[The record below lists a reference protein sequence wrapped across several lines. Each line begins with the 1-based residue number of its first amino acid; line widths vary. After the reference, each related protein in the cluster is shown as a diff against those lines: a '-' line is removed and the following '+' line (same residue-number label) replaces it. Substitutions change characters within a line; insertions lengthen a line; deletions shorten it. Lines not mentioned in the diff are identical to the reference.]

1 MAFKRVLVISDLHC
15 GSRVGLTPS
24 DYDQPVLFEHDLKW
38 GLQREEQWNW
48 FSNKVKYLRDDHCFD
63 LLIVVGDCV
72 DGPSNRANGRDVIWP
87 QPEAQVQMATRVIEY
102 IRAKEV
108 VMVDGTT
115 YHVANAERAV
125 ANNVNARLE
134 GHAFPIIN
142 GVQFDVKHKI
152 GSSSVPHGRHTP
164 LSKAIIWNQLH
175 SEIAEDQPNADI
187 ILRGHVHYHIGV
199 SCVAK
204 RRIVHAWT
212 CPALQGLGSEY
223 GDREC
228 EGTVDY
234 GLMHF
239 DINDD
244 GSWSQQTHLLFA
256 ESHKAQSTVC
266 CV

>member
-1 MAFKRVLVISDLHC
+1 MNFSRKLMDHYRTLLDRFGPQHWWPGETPLEIMVGAVL
-15 GSRVGLTPS
+15 T
-24 DYDQPVLFEHDLKW
+24 QNT
-38 GLQREEQWNW
+38 NW
-48 FSNKVKYLRDDHCFD
+48 
-63 LLIVVGDCV
+63 
-72 DGPSNRANGRDVIWP
+72 ANV
-87 QPEAQVQMATRVIEY
+87 
-102 IRAKEV
+102 
-108 VMVDGTT
+108 
-115 YHVANAERAV
+115 ERAI
-125 ANNVNARLE
+125 ADSIGARLE